1 MGKCNILSKV
11 KTTLEENN
19 VDLDTLKSFEKEIG
33 EAMVTYNEKN
43 KKRAML
49 VLKRIRISMLQYEKV
64 DSLTDEEVLS
74 LINMYTI
81 ALKGNAH
88 NMCIADVVAAG
99 SYYWDYAAHISVDEI
114 KEIDN
119 VDRKKLQTLVIMAKE
134 RKLI

>member
-1 MGKCNILSKV
+1 MI
-11 KTTLEENN
+11 
-19 VDLDTLKSFEKEIG
+19 
-33 EAMVTYNEKN
+33 TYNEKN
-43 KKRAML
+43 KKKATT
-49 VLKRIRISMLQYEKV
+49 VLKRIKISMLQYEKV
-64 DSLTDEEVLS
+64 DSLTDDEVLR
-74 LINMYTI
+74 LMNMYAI
-81 ALKGNAH
+81 ALKGNTH